1 MRCNNSTLAILI
13 AVEEDEA
20 TLKIVGAL
28 NYGFQNPLAYRS
40 VASDRM
46 HGQWIRGSCSGPPG
60 LYWAGD
66 TREETKQLI
75 REAVV
80 LHLKTMQDDGD
91 PIPEPT
97 TAVEY
102 VPAVCS

>member
-1 MRCNNSTLAILI
+1 MAFKILWHIDPLLVIECTGNGFGAHVPDLPGCI
-13 AVEEDEA
+13 A
-20 TLKIVGAL
+20 
-28 NYGFQNPLAYRS
+28 
-40 VASDRM
+40 
-46 HGQWIRGSCSGPPG
+46 
-60 LYWAGD
+60 AGD